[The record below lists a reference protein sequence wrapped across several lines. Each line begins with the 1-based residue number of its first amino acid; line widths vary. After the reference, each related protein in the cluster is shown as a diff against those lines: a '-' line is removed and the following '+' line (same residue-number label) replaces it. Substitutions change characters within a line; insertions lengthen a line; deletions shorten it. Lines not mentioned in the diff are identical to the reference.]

1 MNQSNPRS
9 KSVLV
14 GLAAGVGLTAL
25 AAVMMGQ
32 GASQPVKS
40 EPQYFVTADGD
51 GAHLWVREGTA
62 PPRRRPRRVQGVQG
76 QGPRRPR
83 PQGRRRARP
92 CWPIVRAFGPVVP
105 PVGTGVRAKRPD
117 S

>member
-62 PPRRRPRRVQGVQG
+62 LRVVAHGE
-76 QGPRRPR
+76 
-83 PQGRRRARP
+83 
-92 CWPIVRAFGPVVP
+92 CKECK
-105 PVGTGVRAKRPD
+105 AKGHDDHDHKEGDGHDHAKPAKGK
-117 S
+117 

>member
-1 MNQSNPRS
+1 MNQSTPRS

-32 GASQPVKS
+32 GASQPIKS
-40 EPQYFVTADGD
+40 EPQYFVTADGE

-62 PPRRRPRRVQGVQG
+62 LRVVAHGE
-76 QGPRRPR
+76 
-83 PQGRRRARP
+83 
-92 CWPIVRAFGPVVP
+92 CKECK
-105 PVGTGVRAKRPD
+105 AKGHDGHDHKEGDGHDHTKDAPKK
-117 S
+117 

>member
-9 KSVLV
+9 KSMLL
-14 GLAAGVGLTAL
+14 GLAAGVGATAL

-40 EPQYFVTADGD
+40 EPQYFVTPDGE

-62 PPRRRPRRVQGVQG
+62 LRVVAHGE
-76 QGPRRPR
+76 
-83 PQGRRRARP
+83 
-92 CWPIVRAFGPVVP
+92 CKECK
-105 PVGTGVRAKRPD
+105 AKGKDDHDHKEGDGHDHGKPAPKK
-117 S
+117 

>member
-1 MNQSNPRS
+1 MNQSTPRS
-9 KSVLV
+9 KSLFV

-40 EPQYFVTADGD
+40 EAQYFVTADGE

-62 PPRRRPRRVQGVQG
+62 LRVVAHGE
-76 QGPRRPR
+76 
-83 PQGRRRARP
+83 
-92 CWPIVRAFGPVVP
+92 CKECK
-105 PVGTGVRAKRPD
+105 AKGHDDHDHKEGDGHDHTKDAPKK
-117 S
+117 